1 MKTFQLSDANY
12 YSQEANE
19 HYMSVTVF
27 KRFLACEA
35 EALAELK
42 GIWVPERDPT
52 ALLAGN
58 YLHSYFES
66 PEAHQSFIDA
76 HPEMFSTRG
85 STKGQLKTPYKV
97 AESMI
102 QALKD
107 DPSFQAVYQGNK
119 EEILTGE
126 IDGVKWMGRLDCFDP
141 ARAFFL
147 DLKTTQDLHKKYWI
161 TDENRW
167 GSFVE
172 EYNYPLQM
180 AVYQELIRQNYGTR
194 PAPIL
199 VAVSKQDPPD
209 KAFVAIPQDNLDDA
223 MDQLLA
229 AQPRVERIVA
239 GEVKQHRCEQCDY
252 CRSTKHLGQII
263 SMNDLIE

>member
-1 MKTFQLSDANY
+1 
-12 YSQEANE
+12 
-19 HYMSVTVF
+19 MSVTVF

-97 AESMI
+97 AENMI
-102 QALKD
+102 NALKD
-107 DPSFQAVYQGNK
+107 DPSFQTAYQGNK

-126 IDGVKWMGRLDCFDP
+126 IAGVKWMGKLDCFDP

-161 TDENRW
+161 TNEKRW

-172 EYNYPLQM
+172 AYNYPLQM
-180 AVYQELIRQNYGTR
+180 AIYQELIRQNYGTR

-199 VAVSKQDPPD
+199 VAVSKQEPPD
-209 KAFVAIPQDNLDDA
+209 KAFIAIPQEYLDTA
-223 MDQLLA
+223 MSQLLE
-229 AQPRVERIVA
+229 AQDRIEAVRSGQVPPR
-239 GEVKQHRCEQCDY
+239 RCEQCEY
-252 CRSTKHLGQII
+252 CRATKRLGQII
-263 SMNDLIE
+263 SMNELIE

>member
-1 MKTFQLSDANY
+1 
-12 YSQEANE
+12 
-19 HYMSVTVF
+19 MSATVF
-27 KRFLACEA
+27 KRFLSCEA

-66 PEAHQSFIDA
+66 TEAHQSFIDA

-102 QALKD
+102 QTLKD
-107 DPSFQAVYQGNK
+107 DPSFQAAYQGNK

-126 IDGVKWMGRLDCFDP
+126 INGVKWMGKLDCFDP

-161 TDENRW
+161 TDEKRW

-172 EYNYPLQM
+172 AYNYPLQM

-199 VAVSKQDPPD
+199 VAVSKQEPPD
-209 KAFVAIPQDNLDDA
+209 KAFVAIPQDNLDEA
-223 MDQLLA
+223 MEQLLA
-229 AQPRVERIVA
+229 AQSRVEQIIA
-239 GEVKQHRCEQCDY
+239 GEVKPHRCEQCDY